1 MFLSG
6 ILARGRTRVKASD
19 ARSRTRALR
28 WLAPLAWMAWI
39 FYLSQ
44 QSTPLPVEAASAHVS
59 FGHVALYGGL
69 ALLLF
74 WALHGLAGAGDG
86 PLWLVA
92 GLAFALTVLYG
103 AADEVHQAF
112 VAGRT
117 ASEADLGL
125 DAAGALLAVL
135 AVTCLPPLLRVCGGG
150 APHATRHQ

>member
-6 ILARGRTRVKASD
+6 ILARGRTRVKAGD
-19 ARSRTRALR
+19 KRSISRALR
-28 WLAPLAWMAWI
+28 WLPGLAWMAWI
-39 FYLSQ
+39 FSLSQ
-44 QSTPLPVEAASAHVS
+44 QSTPLPVGTASPYAS

-74 WALHGLAGAGDG
+74 WALRGLAAEGDG

-135 AVTCLPPLLRVCGGG
+135 AAACLPPLLRAREG
-150 APHATRHQ
+150 AARRPERHP